1 MTDFLGN
8 ELNLGD
14 DVVYVFFCKTSS
26 YLIKSK
32 VEKMIIYPKLIA
44 INKGVEVMKKE
55 YVTPV
60 MTGGEIR
67 CK

>member
-32 VEKMIIYPKLIA
+32 VDRIT
-44 INKGVEVMKKE
+44 NKCVVMKDGTRKE
-55 YVTPV
+55 PSKVIKIMNV
-60 MTGGEIR
+60 R
-67 CK
+67 N